1 MIYNKFDAREC
12 SISEYSLLCYNISY
26 HNMFLCIIHNSEYPF
41 LYQPHWDIQRGNILV
56 GQIKIIIIESD
67 LEVEIMDKI
76 DKKILSLLQ
85 ENARYPLKHLAQKV
99 FLSSPA
105 VSTRIERMEKAGI
118 ITASGISLDES
129 AHTASFGQQEI
140 ALTPREFELLSF
152 LMRNAGNVVSRED
165 LLAEAWGWDYLT
177 TTKTVDTHIKRLR
190 DKLSSVG
197 LSPSVI
203 ETVRGYGYRFVKNFV
218 NPA

>member
-56 GQIKIIIIESD
+56 GQIEIIIIESD

-190 DKLSSVG
+190 DKLRTSG
-197 LSPSVI
+197 ADPKII
-203 ETVRGYGYRFVKNFV
+203 ETVRGYGYRFHE
-218 NPA
+218 